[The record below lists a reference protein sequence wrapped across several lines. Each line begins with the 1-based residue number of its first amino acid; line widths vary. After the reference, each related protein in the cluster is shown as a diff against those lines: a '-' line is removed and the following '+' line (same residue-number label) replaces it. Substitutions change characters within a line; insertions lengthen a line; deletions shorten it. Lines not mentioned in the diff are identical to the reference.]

1 MLTAMPFGTK
11 GVSIAVLAAIV
22 LSAAACGGGGSGKAA
37 KPSAST
43 RTSTRTSASAAASA
57 TASAPTAQ
65 AAQAASSSGA
75 AGSPL
80 TTDEISNQILLTG
93 NDEAGYTFDPTQD
106 SKATTN
112 TQDVVA
118 TGGSACQTFV
128 DAQEALSPKYGTTAE
143 VDRELTKA
151 GDGHSIEDSV
161 MTFPSA
167 AEASALITDLAA
179 GLKGCQSLSV
189 PQQGGGSVT
198 MSPSAI
204 PELAKAGQA
213 GYIDYLTADGKA
225 ELMAAELVA
234 VGTAVSV
241 VAIIGP
247 VSTDPTVLKQM
258 GGTLLSHLSDVQ
270 AGRLKSAQGVS

>member
-22 LSAAACGGGGSGKAA
+22 LSAAACGSGGSGKAA

-43 RTSTRTSASAAASA
+43 RTSTSASTAASA
-57 TASAPTAQ
+57 TTSAPTAQ
-65 AAQAASSSGA
+65 AASSGGA
-75 AGSPL
+75 SGSTL
-80 TTDEISNQILLTG
+80 TTDEISNRILLTG
-93 NDEAGYTFDPTQD
+93 KDEAGYTFDPAQD

-112 TQDVVA
+112 AQDVVA

-204 PELAKAGQA
+204 PELARAGQA